1 MSIAHDACRGSQ
13 EWGGPRAPLE
23 LGRLISYRGET
34 DCGKRPRF
42 FQLKTNATVM
52 FKKDFQE
59 ALKFQWIEKGIW
71 IVTTESEDRASWGRI
86 YHGGKTGRTN
96 SCIAHQEDTTGSPE
110 PMLNKKLIINS

>member
-1 MSIAHDACRGSQ
+1 MGRAQ
-13 EWGGPRAPLE
+13 APLE
-23 LGRLISYRGET
+23 LGRLTSYRGEI

-42 FQLKTNATVM
+42 FQLKTNATVT

-96 SCIAHQEDTTGSPE
+96 SCIAIKRTQQGP
-110 PMLNKKLIINS
+110 PYQG